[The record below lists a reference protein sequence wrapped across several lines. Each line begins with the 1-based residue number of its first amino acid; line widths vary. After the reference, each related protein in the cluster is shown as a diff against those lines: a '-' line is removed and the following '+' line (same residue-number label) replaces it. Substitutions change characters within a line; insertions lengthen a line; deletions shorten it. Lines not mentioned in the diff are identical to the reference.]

1 MRRFIICLSLAL
13 IVLLG
18 LVATMAQS
26 TNAQEPFSTPGPD
39 EFELA
44 PGQIG
49 RELASGR
56 FEEPPAG
63 SLHMGLLRVTSDPG
77 SVSSGG
83 GPDDPTGALIL
94 VESGAVTVRLE
105 EPATITRTTGPDRSR
120 PVAAGSGG
128 PPTAGAPAAT
138 GRRRCGGWPP
148 SRQRRAAAW
157 SSTTRWRSA
166 SSATGAKRVS
176 GTAPGRRGGAAS
188 RTTAWCGSRRWRR
201 RTARR

>member
-18 LVATMAQS
+18 LVATMDRS
-26 TNAQEPFSTPGPD
+26 TYAQESFSTPGPD

-49 RELASGR
+49 RELTSGR
-56 FEEPPAG
+56 FEKPPEG
-63 SLHMGLLRVTSDPG
+63 PLHMGLLRVTNDPG

-105 EPATITRTTGPDRSR
+105 EPATITRTTGPEEVPANTDFTLGPGESFVWEPFVVGEIRNDGQE
-120 PVAAGSGG
+120 PAVTFAAFL
-128 PPTAGAPAAT
+128 APAD
-138 GRRRCGGWPP
+138 WEFEE
-148 SRQRRAAAW
+148 
-157 SSTTRWRSA
+157 STPIA
-166 SSATGAKRVS
+166 
-176 GTAPGRRGGAAS
+176 GTP
-188 RTTAWCGSRRWRR
+188 TP
-201 RTARR
+201 

>member
-1 MRRFIICLSLAL
+1 MRRLITCLSLAL
-13 IVLLG
+13 VVLLG
-18 LVATMAQS
+18 LAATMGRS
-26 TNAQEPFSTPGPD
+26 TDAQEAFSTPGPD

-63 SLHMGLLRVTSDPG
+63 PLHMGLLRVRSDPG

-105 EPATITRTTGPDRSR
+105 AAATITRTTGPEEVPADTDFILGPGESFVWEPFVVGEIRNDGQEPAVTFAAFLAPAEWEFEEST
-120 PVAAGSGG
+120 PMAGS
-128 PPTAGAPAAT
+128 PTP
-138 GRRRCGGWPP
+138 
-148 SRQRRAAAW
+148 
-157 SSTTRWRSA
+157 
-166 SSATGAKRVS
+166 
-176 GTAPGRRGGAAS
+176 
-188 RTTAWCGSRRWRR
+188 
-201 RTARR
+201 